1 MDNDCECW
9 SNSYVLDGETEK
21 LLRKLQDH
29 CLTDDQVRRFYLKEV
44 DSLLSLEERAEL
56 EAEMIRGAARILA
69 FDLQP
74 FADAVAQREQKMERL
89 RQDLDWTEV
98 PPHMRDLSKRRAE
111 YILNYASENGWIER
125 VEDEGTWRISEHG
138 RELLDQ
144 GGFYMR

>member
-1 MDNDCECW
+1 
-9 SNSYVLDGETEK
+9 
-21 LLRKLQDH
+21 
-29 CLTDDQVRRFYLKEV
+29 
-44 DSLLSLEERAEL
+44 
-56 EAEMIRGAARILA
+56 
-69 FDLQP
+69 
-74 FADAVAQREQKMERL
+74 MERL

>member
-9 SNSYVLDGETEK
+9 SNSYVLDGETER

-56 EAEMIRGAARILA
+56 EAEMIRGAARMLA

-74 FADAVAQREQKMERL
+74 FADAVAQREQK
-89 RQDLDWTEV
+89 
-98 PPHMRDLSKRRAE
+98 
-111 YILNYASENGWIER
+111 NG
-125 VEDEGTWRISEHG
+125 TPAA
-138 RELLDQ
+138 
-144 GGFYMR
+144 GFGLG